1 MGFCLIENVSLSDYY
16 SLPNKLFEYVN
27 AGLYVISCDF
37 PEIKSKLY
45 KHKLG
50 KTFDSNLSGLK
61 NFLYENRVNLMNRED
76 VSCPE
81 EFSWSFHE
89 KNLVALYSELI

>member
-1 MGFCLIENVSLSDYY
+1 MPPAHQNDPLLVHK
-16 SLPNKLFEYVN
+16 P
-27 AGLYVISCDF
+27 ADF
-37 PEIKSKLY
+37 DSKSKLY

-50 KTFDSNLSGLK
+50 KTFVSNLSGLK
-61 NFLYENRVNLMNRED
+61 NFFYENRVNLMNRED